1 MTQLSAAEVGP
12 PLISIVVP
20 ALNEA
25 ANVPGLVERYRDLLR
40 AHPDCKFELV
50 LVDDGSTDGTADLL
64 MRSVSDADH
73 VTAIRLSRSFGS
85 HYAISAG
92 LAECHGDAAIVLGAD
107 LQEPPELISDFISNW
122 ETGSDVVWGVRRS
135 RVGRSRLDELA
146 STTFSWLFTRFANLA
161 NYPPEGPSGVLIDRI
176 VVDEVV
182 RLPERNRNTLAL
194 IAWLGF
200 DQTQVYYD
208 QQERVHGASRW
219 TKRKMIKLALDS
231 LIQFSSTPLRVC
243 SAAGLILAGLGALYA
258 LILVVRSL
266 MGVNTPAGWPTVLV
280 VVLIVGGTQL
290 AMIGIM
296 GEYLWRGVEES
307 RNRPLY
313 VVRDILHS
321 DPQDRG
327 SPVPTH
333 GRRRSS
339 ATRFPIQTT
348 RPAEEETPT

>member
-1 MTQLSAAEVGP
+1 VTHGFDAPDDP

-25 ANVPGLVERYRDLLR
+25 ANVPGLVDRYRQLPL
-40 AHPDCKFELV
+40 AHPAYRFELV

-64 MRSVSDADH
+64 MRSVSRTDK
-73 VTAIRLSRSFGS
+73 VTTIQLSRSFGS

-92 LAECHGDAAIVLGAD
+92 LEACNGDAAIVLGAD
-107 LQEPPELISDFISNW
+107 LQEPPELIADFIAQW

-135 RVGRSRLDELA
+135 RVGRSRVDELA
-146 STTFSWLFTRFANLA
+146 STTFSWLFTRFADLA
-161 NYPPEGPSGVLIDRI
+161 NYPPEGPSGVLLDRI
-176 VVDEVV
+176 VIDEVV

-243 SAAGLILAGLGALYA
+243 SAAGLTLAGLGALYA
-258 LILVVRSL
+258 VILVVRSL
-266 MGVNTPAGWPTVLV
+266 AGVSTPAGWPTVLV

-307 RNRPLY
+307 RGRPLF
-313 VVRDILHS
+313 VVRDIRHS
-321 DPQDRG
+321 DPLAKVA
-327 SPVPTH
+327 SAPVR
-333 GRRRSS
+333 GRRPAAVSG
-339 ATRFPIQTT
+339 
-348 RPAEEETPT
+348 RPKLTVQPTEEETPK